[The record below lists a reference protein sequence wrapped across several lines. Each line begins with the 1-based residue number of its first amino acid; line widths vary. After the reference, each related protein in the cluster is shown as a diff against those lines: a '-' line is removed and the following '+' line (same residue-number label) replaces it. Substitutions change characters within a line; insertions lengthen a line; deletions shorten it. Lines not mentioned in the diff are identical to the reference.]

1 MKAEVKYVQ
10 KAVPDG
16 VKLKRQLRKEKE
28 QKKAQQQTRCNPKLK
43 TVSEAITPLDVH
55 KFLNRQNE
63 SHLDP
68 LEVSQKTDMMGQKQN
83 PTTIDRPSA

>member
-1 MKAEVKYVQ
+1 MKADIKYVQ

-16 VKLKRQLRKEKE
+16 IKLKRQLKKE
-28 QKKAQQQTRCNPKLK
+28 QELKKVQEKTRCNPKLK

-63 SHLDP
+63 SKLDP